1 MRWLL
6 ALLLVTG
13 CATQGSAGSPATGVH
28 GRAGSEATRQ
38 PSGPSSLF
46 VLPNRRLT
54 PGAVA
59 THSLAVICRTP
70 TSSRRQVSDATKA
83 QVYARYGLPVEHG
96 AWEIDHLIP
105 LELGGA
111 VNDPR
116 NLWAEP
122 GATPG
127 GHGSYDKDT
136 VENHLNALVC
146 NGKTTLA
153 AAQHTMATDWR
164 KGTP

>member
-105 LELGGA
+105 LELGGSNA
-111 VNDPR
+111 IA
-116 NLWAEP
+116 NLWPEP
-122 GATPG
+122 GVRPNP
-127 GHGSYDKDT
+127 KDRL
-136 VENHLNALVC
+136 ENTLHRLVC
-146 NGKTTLA
+146 AGKVNLMTAQVELA
-153 AAQHTMATDWR
+153 KNWVAAYKEFQ
-164 KGTP
+164 P